1 MITEF
6 LKRIHFNGPQQVV
19 NELSPHIHVL
29 ETIVSSTERE
39 FLSIGEKIQEFHQR
53 ANKISNTAAQIAGR
67 ISGQEMDDVREGFN
81 RISTI
86 AENLSGGMRAEKDTI
101 RVILNHFN
109 RLGQPLADFEKV
121 VRNLSVL
128 CNFIK
133 IEIARLG
140 LSDTS
145 FYKLSEDVGRLA
157 KLIEQL
163 IKTLADQSQSA
174 VLSLNRNIVLIE
186 TCDSRQQVQGKMILE
201 KIGAN
206 LSAIA
211 EQNAASSKTIH
222 DISGTWQRIS
232 LNVGEV
238 VQSLQF
244 HDITRQRVDHT
255 REALACLPGKLD
267 KWRKEKGV
275 SSGVCRKMD
284 LIAGTFDLQA
294 AQLQSADHDLSSAVE
309 RMMQSLRFV
318 AKDAADIS
326 GKIISFTGQ
335 DGGRKDAF
343 LVQMEKDVNAL
354 ADSAG
359 DVARIKQ
366 DLTAAM
372 SALSQTAMGMSVF
385 VKDMEK
391 IGIEMQRLAL
401 NARVHAAHLG
411 FEGATLGVLAE
422 SIHQL
427 SQETSLMVQKIMS
440 DLQTVVE
447 NARELAGMAGTGG
460 SDQLAQVHEDFL
472 TMLGPL
478 KKIELEIAALLPD
491 IEQSGVLLAGDIGHL
506 LGGIHVHEK
515 ISSALTKVAAYLNA
529 AVNKMMTGGGKRPA
543 REKNGFLEDLSKK
556 YTMHS
561 ERATHLASAAGYV
574 EKSNPVMAARMEKVP
589 PAAKQGGAGG
599 GDDLGDNVELF

>member
-1 MITEF
+1 MITDF
-6 LKRIHFNGPQQVV
+6 LKRIHLNGPQKVM
-19 NELSPHIHVL
+19 NEMAPHIHVL
-29 ETIVSSTERE
+29 TTIVSSTEKE
-39 FLSIGEKIQEFHQR
+39 FLTIGENMQAFHQR
-53 ANKISNTAAQIAGR
+53 ANEISNTAAQIAGK
-67 ISGQEMDDVREGFN
+67 ISGEEMDGVREGFN

-86 AENLSGGMRAEKDTI
+86 AENLSGGMQTEKDTI

-109 RLGQPLADFEKV
+109 RLGQPLAEFEKV

-133 IEIARLG
+133 IEIARLR

-145 FYKLSEDVGRLA
+145 FVKLSEDVGRLA

-174 VLSLNRNIVLIE
+174 VSSLNQNIVLIE

-206 LSAIA
+206 LSAISL
-211 EQNAASSKTIH
+211 QNAASSKTIH
-222 DISGTWQRIS
+222 DISETWQRIS
-232 LNVGEV
+232 LHVGEV

-244 HDITRQRVDHT
+244 HDITRQRVEHS
-255 REALACLPGKLD
+255 REALASLPQKINTF
-267 KWRKEKGV
+267 RKEKRASAGV
-275 SSGVCRKMD
+275 YRETD
-284 LIAGTFDLQA
+284 LIADTFDLQA
-294 AQLQSADHDLSSAVE
+294 AQLQSADHDLTSAVE

-318 AKDAADIS
+318 AKDAANIS
-326 GKIISFTGQ
+326 EKIVSVTGQ
-335 DGGRKDAF
+335 DGGGKDAF
-343 LVQMEKDVNAL
+343 LVQMEKDVSVL
-354 ADSAG
+354 ADSAS
-359 DVARIKQ
+359 DVARIKH

-411 FEGATLGVLAE
+411 EEGATLGVLAE

-427 SQETSLMVQKIMS
+427 AQETSSMVQKIMS

-447 NARELAGMAGTGG
+447 NAAKLADMAGTGG
-460 SDQLAQVHEDFL
+460 SDQLEQVHEDFV

-478 KKIELEIAALLPD
+478 KKMELEIGTLLPD
-491 IEQSGVLLAGDIGHL
+491 IEQSGILLASDIEHL
-506 LGGIHVHEK
+506 LSGIHVHEK
-515 ISSALTKVAAYLNA
+515 ISSALTQVSAYLKTAVTA
-529 AVNKMMTGGGKRPA
+529 AAGKKIA
-543 REKNGFLEDLSKK
+543 REKTGFLEDLSKK

-561 ERATHLASAAGYV
+561 ERATHLASTVGPV
-574 EKSNPVMAARMEKVP
+574 EKSAPVIAATQMENVTL
-589 PAAKQGGAGG
+589 AAQKIGVNENDG
-599 GDDLGDNVELF
+599 LGDNVELF